1 MKIYTAHRFPETQRE
16 HARFVK
22 DGFSWPAFFF
32 PVIWLVIKRLWLP
45 LAVYVL
51 ALTLISVA
59 ASRLGL
65 EGGPVVILAIGVNLI
80 LAFEANNLYRKAL
93 LRRGMVED
101 GYFVGEDSD
110 EAALKYFQLRQSRS
124 NEFEAMPRP
133 SL

>member
-1 MKIYTAHRFPETQRE
+1 MKIYTAHRFPAAPRE

-45 LAVYVL
+45 LALYVL
-51 ALTLISVA
+51 ALTLIFVA
-59 ASRLGL
+59 ASRLQL
-65 EGGPVVILAIGVNLI
+65 AGGAVVAVAIGVNLI
-80 LAFEANNLYRKAL
+80 LAFEANNLYRRAL
-93 LRRGMVED
+93 LRRGMFDD

-110 EAALKYFQLRQSRS
+110 EAALKYFQLQQSRADES
-124 NEFEAMPRP
+124 APILRP